1 MLHTNNP
8 IIKHKTGLLNLAEE
22 LVNVSKAC
30 KIMGVSR
37 DTFYRYQEL
46 AEKGGIDALINRS
59 RRVPNLKNRTDETTE
74 QAVVEYVIEEVQIL
88 AISPTLVTT
97 RKSENWDSS
106 FDLPGVSEEFMSN
119 CDQAQAQSADAQTQS
134 IRHCSFH
141 KPK

>member
-37 DTFYRYQEL
+37 NTFYRYQEL

-74 QAVVEYVIEEVQIL
+74 QAVVEYAIEEVQIL

-97 RKSENWDSS
+97 RKSENWDS
-106 FDLPGVSEEFMSN
+106 
-119 CDQAQAQSADAQTQS
+119 
-134 IRHCSFH
+134 
-141 KPK
+141 